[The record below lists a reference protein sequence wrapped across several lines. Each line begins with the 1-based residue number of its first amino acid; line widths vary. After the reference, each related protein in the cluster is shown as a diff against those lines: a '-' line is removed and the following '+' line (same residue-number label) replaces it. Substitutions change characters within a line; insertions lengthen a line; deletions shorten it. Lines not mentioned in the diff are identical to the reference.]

1 MAGGLDRLGGLARG
15 AGREQEEGAGAE
27 RQEEGRRSI
36 RIMICTCAFRSYFN
50 KTDNN
55 NNTITITTNFA
66 RLYTWFGFPG
76 V

>member
-55 NNTITITTNFA
+55 KLEIPI
-66 RLYTWFGFPG
+66 YI